1 MVAIA
6 GAFITVLTWF
16 GYLAGKLIITFV
28 STHFGWSSL
37 IDQQDEVALSF
48 LTGLGFW
55 GAAVAYAWEN
65 LLKRK

>member
-16 GYLAGKLIITFV
+16 GYLAGKLILTFV
-28 STHFGWSSL
+28 STHWGAPSF
-37 IDQQDEVALSF
+37 IDHDDELALSF

-55 GAAVAYAWEN
+55 GAAVTYAWEY
-65 LLKRK
+65 LVKSK